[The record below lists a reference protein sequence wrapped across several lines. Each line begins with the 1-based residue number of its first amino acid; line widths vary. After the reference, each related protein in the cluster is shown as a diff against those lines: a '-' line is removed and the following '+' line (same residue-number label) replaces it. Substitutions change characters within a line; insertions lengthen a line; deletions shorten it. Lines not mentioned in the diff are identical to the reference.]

1 VDRERG
7 LAAWAHEQG
16 ISEMDIYF
24 GHEQCSEKFRQLR
37 CHFVHFHDHDVTGAE
52 RDIVLLEQFFDA
64 VWIAHHESGDRRIG
78 RFRNAQGNR
87 VIIVSVQQLQDIEH
101 GADLVRQ
108 ENGKLL
114 YEWSVA
120 FRGGLGKVECHTGGS
135 SNCRGSSLASLR
147 RCPLQNS
154 NLEYLIAVLS
164 MANNKVRARHG
175 TSPSDWRTRL
185 ALCGFRIA
193 EWGKKAFRSRENM
206 EPENELIVQRRE
218 KLEAL
223 REKGVEPFGQAFET
237 SGSVAEVRQIF
248 KEGET
253 LRAAGRITAHRDM
266 GKSHFV
272 DLRDASGRIQIYFH
286 EKEVGAEAMEIF
298 KLLDLGDFIGVEGTC
313 FLTKTGEST
322 LKAHKFEVL
331 AKSLRPPPEKWH
343 GLQDVEARYR
353 QRYVDLVANEQSRET
368 FQKRILMM
376 REIRR
381 FLEDRGFLEVETP
394 MLQSVAG
401 GAAAQ
406 PFGTHHKALDLDLYL
421 RIAPEL
427 YLKRLLV
434 GGFNKVFE
442 LNRNFRN
449 EGISRKHNPEF
460 TMLEIYWAYA
470 NFEKMADLVEELI
483 CKLAEKVCGSLKIEH
498 RDADGRVT
506 RTIDLKRPWRRAR
519 YVDLVR
525 EAAGK
530 EWFELSSEQRR
541 ARAMKDL
548 KLEILPQLADFE
560 VTQHVFEKLVEEK
573 TFDPLFV
580 THCPKELVPLA
591 KQNAADPGLVDVY
604 ELIIN
609 GVEMSPGYT
618 ELNDPDVQRKR
629 LLEQAGEETQKID
642 EDFLLALEHG
652 MPPAGGLGLGIDRLA
667 MMFTGAES
675 IRDVV
680 LFPLLKPKR
689 DQ

>member
-1 VDRERG
+1 
-7 LAAWAHEQG
+7 
-16 ISEMDIYF
+16 
-24 GHEQCSEKFRQLR
+24 
-37 CHFVHFHDHDVTGAE
+37 
-52 RDIVLLEQFFDA
+52 
-64 VWIAHHESGDRRIG
+64 
-78 RFRNAQGNR
+78 
-87 VIIVSVQQLQDIEH
+87 
-101 GADLVRQ
+101 
-108 ENGKLL
+108 
-114 YEWSVA
+114 
-120 FRGGLGKVECHTGGS
+120 
-135 SNCRGSSLASLR
+135 
-147 RCPLQNS
+147 
-154 NLEYLIAVLS
+154 
-164 MANNKVRARHG
+164 
-175 TSPSDWRTRL
+175 
-185 ALCGFRIA
+185 
-193 EWGKKAFRSRENM
+193 M
-206 EPENELIVQRRE
+206 EPENELIAQRRE
-218 KLEAL
+218 KLKAL
-223 REKGVEPFGQAFET
+223 RARGVEPFGHAFET
-237 SGSVAEVRQIF
+237 SGSIAEVREKF

-272 DLRDASGRIQIYFH
+272 DLRDATGRFQIYLH
-286 EKEVGAEAMEIF
+286 EKEVGAESMETF
-298 KLLDLGDFIGVEGTC
+298 KLLDLGDFIGVEGAC
-313 FLTKTGEST
+313 FTTKTGEPT

-331 AKSLRPPPEKWH
+331 SKSLRPPPEKWH

-353 QRYVDLVANEQSRET
+353 QRYVDLVSNEQSREV
-368 FQKRILMM
+368 FQKRIAIV

-394 MLQSVAG
+394 ILQSVAG

-406 PFGTHHKALDLDLYL
+406 PFSTRHKALGLDLYL

-460 TMLEIYWAYA
+460 TMLEVYWAYA
-470 NFEKMADLVEELI
+470 NFEKIADLVEEMV
-483 CKLAEKVCGSLKIEH
+483 CRLAEKICGSLQIEH
-498 RDADGRVT
+498 KDDEGKVV
-506 RTIDLKRPWRRAR
+506 RTINLKRPWRRAR
-519 YVDLVR
+519 YLDLVR

-530 EWFELSSEQRR
+530 DWFEISPEKRRER
-541 ARAMKDL
+541 AREL
-548 KLEILPQLADFE
+548 KLEILPQHADFE

-591 KQNAADPGLVDVY
+591 KQNAEDPALVDVY

-618 ELNDPDVQRKR
+618 ELNDPDVQRQR
-629 LLEQAGEETQKID
+629 LLEQAGEETQKLD

-652 MPPAGGLGLGIDRLA
+652 MPPAGGFGLGIDRLA
-667 MMFTGAES
+667 MMLTGAES
-675 IRDVV
+675 IRDVI

-689 DQ
+689 E